1 MEPLLPA
8 NCVEEEYLY
17 VAMQRCPCGG
27 TYEHDM
33 QSLSKRGETP
43 CDELKVHCA
52 QCKKPRAFTFD
63 ISAFFGDIEKYG
75 KIVRPSRLFD
85 VVEWL
90 SIAALFIRDSEHY
103 ATEEKRMMLAEADFC
118 LDQALMFYEKGSD
131 SPKGEISPK
140 ADMPVPGAYFHQYEG
155 KIPPGRE
162 KLLSKAQLLKLK
174 RRTAPARAQRKEDSG
189 NGDNE
194 EA

>member
-1 MEPLLPA
+1 MLPA

-33 QSLSKRGETP
+33 QSLAKRGETP
-43 CDELKVHCA
+43 CDELNAHCL
-52 QCKKPRAFTFD
+52 QCKKPRTFVFD

-90 SIAALFIRDSEHY
+90 SIAALFIRDSERY

-118 LDQALMFYEKGSD
+118 LDQALMFYEDAS
-131 SPKGEISPK
+131 
-140 ADMPVPGAYFHQYEG
+140 DMPVPGAYFHQYEG

-162 KLLSKAQLLKLK
+162 KLLSKAQLLALK

-189 NGDNE
+189 NGDEDDYSDNT
-194 EA
+194 